1 MHNAELEGILRGYE
15 EELDKVR
22 GEVEGV
28 NAERKGR
35 QEGVRGVLE
44 GGEMEWR
51 KGVEGLVRV
60 EVELVG
66 KRLI

>member
-15 EELDKVR
+15 EEVEKVR

-28 NAERKGR
+28 NGERKFR
-35 QEGVRGVLE
+35 QEGMREVLE
-44 GGEMEWR
+44 RGETEWR

-60 EVELVG
+60 GVELVG
-66 KRLI
+66 KR